1 MKKEKNLISTKDKLI
16 ENFTPEQLEIFE
28 FYKSKFSYN
37 DELLPVE
44 ENDKEL
50 MFMEKTYGILKIL
63 FKAELFFAL
72 IIVTFFTI
80 FNLIPD
86 TKKSETLYDDVAI
99 IFDLDSEN

>member
-16 ENFTPEQLEIFE
+16 ENFTQEQLEIFE
-28 FYKSKFSYN
+28 FYNSKFSHN

-50 MFMEKTYGILKIL
+50 MFMEKTYGILKGL
-63 FKAELFFAL
+63 FKFELIFAL
-72 IIVTFFTI
+72 IIVTFCTI

-86 TKKSETLYDDVAI
+86 NKKPEVVYEDVAI
-99 IFDLDSEN
+99 IFNLEN